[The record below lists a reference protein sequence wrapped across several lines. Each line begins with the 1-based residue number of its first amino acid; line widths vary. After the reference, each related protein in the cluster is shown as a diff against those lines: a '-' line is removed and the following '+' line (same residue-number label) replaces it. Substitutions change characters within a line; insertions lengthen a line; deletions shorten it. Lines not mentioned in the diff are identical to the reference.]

1 MYSFGPHYFGPSRT
15 AVTEMHFLHHALVVK
30 KKWWCEFSQ
39 CYLLP
44 GPIPLTHLLYQGAP
58 EGPESTQGRS
68 KMILSSI
75 SMRYCIFSHSCQFL
89 CLFHNACDISVPQCL
104 CVNKYKW
111 KYLYWGVRWFFT
123 HGRLIKFG
131 KQCLL
136 EEFCRDQG
144 YKKLHFFQ
152 GFGLLFSIKTISPV
166 TKRLSFLAL
175 AARNLRARFRTQ
187 PFLQNARGCIL
198 KAVVLSTTGTTS
210 PVFTSRWVNL
220 GKWLNLPAS
229 LFPQCEIIIIATTS

>member
-1 MYSFGPHYFGPSRT
+1 M
-15 AVTEMHFLHHALVVK
+15 
-30 KKWWCEFSQ
+30 
-39 CYLLP
+39 
-44 GPIPLTHLLYQGAP
+44 THLLYQGAP

-75 SMRYCIFSHSCQFL
+75 SMCYCIFSHSCQFL

-104 CVNKYKW
+104 CVNINENTCI
-111 KYLYWGVRWFFT
+111 GEFNDFFT

-166 TKRLSFLAL
+166 TERLSFLAL
-175 AARNLRARFRTQ
+175 AARNLRARFGTQ
-187 PFLQNARGCIL
+187 PYLQNACG
-198 KAVVLSTTGTTS
+198 
-210 PVFTSRWVNL
+210 
-220 GKWLNLPAS
+220 
-229 LFPQCEIIIIATTS
+229 